1 MHNSSPENGCEGDL
15 IETHLNLN
23 CITDYWYLWYLS
35 NVIFTIIMGFIQWK
49 SKIFFENGVKS
60 SVRKV
65 SVSVENF
72 LEWKSDGAF
81 FIANVIF
88 FSLLSFSAEW
98 QIFYFS
104 RWPVCC
110 LAAWPGEDIGKRW
123 ESRVTWSP
131 HDVTVCGTKVQVKRC
146 RGTCRSI
153 SRITMGFPYYRKY
166 CQCCQGNK
174 FTDKTVSC
182 AGGGHKKSR
191 YPAGW
196 SCEDCLA

>member
-1 MHNSSPENGCEGDL
+1 MKIKDFFL
-15 IETHLNLN
+15 K
-23 CITDYWYLWYLS
+23 
-35 NVIFTIIMGFIQWK
+35 MGY
-49 SKIFFENGVKS
+49 VKS

-88 FSLLSFSAEW
+88 FFFAV
-98 QIFYFS
+98 FFS
-104 RWPVCC
+104 RMTNLLLFTMAC
-110 LAAWPGEDIGKRW
+110 LLFGRLTRGGYW
-123 ESRVTWSP
+123 EEMGVTCDLEP

-182 AGGGHKKSR
+182 AGGGHKKIR

-196 SCEDCLA
+196 SCDDCLA